1 MPNWCYNYVS
11 FEHDDPAMIAK
22 LIEAAKDN
30 LFNAF
35 VPMPEELRNT
45 QSPSEPDDVLIEKY
59 GASDWYSWSVN
70 NWGTKWDTSAAD
82 CNPYEDGKGVD
93 MYFETAWSPP
103 IAFFDA
109 MVAQGFRVNSSY
121 TEEGMGFA
129 GVYNNG
135 DDQCIDLSTLYDAGD
150 EAQGIIDAIE
160 DDDLRIIVQEE
171 YDRYKEW
178 ENE

>member
-1 MPNWCYNYVS
+1 
-11 FEHDDPAMIAK
+11 MIAK

-35 VPMPEELRNT
+35 VPMPEALRGT
-45 QSPSEPDDVLIEKY
+45 TSPSEPDSVLIEKY

-70 NWGTKWDTSAAD
+70 NWGTKWDTSASD

-109 MVAQGFRVNSSY
+109 MVAQGFRVSSSY

-129 GVYNNG
+129 GVYYNG
-135 DDQCIDLSTLYDAGD
+135 KDQCIDLGELYEAGD
-150 EAQGIIDAIE
+150 AAQGMIDEIE

-171 YDRYKEW
+171 YDRYKEY